1 MTTEIDRILRQSVVR
16 GDLAA
21 AAAAVVTPR
30 GTWTGAAGQVVAGAP
45 MTPETVVWIASM
57 TKAITAVAALQ
68 LVEQARI
75 DLDAPCGQ
83 WVPFLGQVPVLDGF
97 ADDGSPLLRP
107 AVRPVTLR
115 HLLTHTSGFGYEF
128 ADALLARYMA
138 EQGRMGRAAWEQPLL
153 FEPGE
158 RWAYGIGVDW
168 VGRLV
173 EAVSGER
180 LDHYLAKAVLV
191 PLAMHDTGF
200 RVNGA
205 GPPLMA
211 DVYQRTPDGLVAS
224 PFEMSSDPRFI
235 SGGAGLYS
243 TVADYLRFVRMILG
257 QGQLDGAR
265 VLTPESVRLMAADQ
279 LGDLSVTGWRTARPA
294 YSNDVDVLPGMRQ
307 GWGLSSLINPE
318 TTPEGRSPGS
328 MFWGGLANTYY
339 WVDPTRQVG
348 GVFATQVLPF
358 FDGPAL
364 DTFRAVE
371 RLTYESL

>member
-1 MTTEIDRILRQSVVR
+1 MPFEIDRILAESVGR
-16 GDLAA
+16 GDLVA
-21 AAAAVVTPR
+21 AAAAVVTPK
-30 GTWTGAAGQVVAGAP
+30 GTATGAAGEAMAGTP
-45 MTPETVVWIASM
+45 MTADTVVWIASM

-83 WVPFLGQVPVLDGF
+83 WVPYLGQVPVLDGF
-97 ADDGSPLLRP
+97 ADDGSPRLRP
-107 AVRPVTLR
+107 AARPVTLR

-128 ADALLARYMA
+128 ADARLARYVA
-138 EQGRMGRAAWEQPLL
+138 EQGRLGRAAWEQPLL

-168 VGRLV
+168 AGRVV
-173 EAVSGER
+173 EAITGER
-180 LDHYLAKAVLV
+180 LDHYLTDAVLA

-205 GPPLMA
+205 GPPVMA
-211 DVYQRTPDGLVAS
+211 DMYRRTADGLVAH
-224 PFEMSSDPRFI
+224 PFEMSTDPKFM

-243 TVADYLRFVRMILG
+243 TVADYLRFVRMLLG
-257 QGQLDGAR
+257 QGELDGAR
-265 VLTPESVRLMAADQ
+265 VLSPESVRTMAANH
-279 LGDLSVTGWRTARPA
+279 LGDLPVTGWRTALPA
-294 YSNDVDVLPGMRQ
+294 YSNDVDFFPGSRP
-307 GWGLSSLINPE
+307 GWGFSSLVNAE
-318 TTPEGRSPGS
+318 ATPEGLSAGS
-328 MFWGGLANTYY
+328 MSWGGLANTYY

-358 FDGPAL
+358 FDAL
-364 DTFRAVE
+364 SLDAFRALE

>member
-1 MTTEIDRILRQSVVR
+1 MSSEIDQILRESVGR
-16 GDLAA
+16 GDLVA
-21 AAAAVVTPR
+21 AAAAVVTPKGIR
-30 GTWTGAAGQVVAGAP
+30 TGAAGEAMAATA

-57 TKAITAVAALQ
+57 TKAITAVAVLQ

-97 ADDGSPLLRP
+97 ADDGSPRLRP
-107 AVRPVTLR
+107 AVRPLTLR

-128 ADALLARYMA
+128 ADALLARYVA
-138 EQGRMGRAAWEQPLL
+138 EQGRLGRAAWEQPLL

-168 VGRLV
+168 AGRVV
-173 EAVSGER
+173 EAVTGER
-180 LDHYLAKAVLV
+180 LDQYLTNAVLA

-200 RVNGA
+200 RVDGT
-205 GPPLMA
+205 GPPIMA
-211 DVYQRTPDGLVAS
+211 DVYRRTADGLLAH
-224 PFEMSSDPRFI
+224 PFEMSTDRRFV

-243 TVADYLRFVRMILG
+243 TVADYLRFVRMLLG
-257 QGQLDGAR
+257 QGELDGAR
-265 VLTPESVRLMAADQ
+265 VLTPESVQTMAANQ
-279 LGDLSVTGWRTARPA
+279 LGDLPVTGWRTALPA
-294 YSNDVDVLPGMRQ
+294 YSNDVDFFPAKRPR
-307 GWGLSSLINPE
+307 WGLSSLVNPE
-318 TTPEGRSPGS
+318 VTPEGLSAGS

-339 WVDPTRQVG
+339 WIDPARQVG

-358 FDGPAL
+358 FDGPSL
-364 DTFRAVE
+364 DAFRAVE